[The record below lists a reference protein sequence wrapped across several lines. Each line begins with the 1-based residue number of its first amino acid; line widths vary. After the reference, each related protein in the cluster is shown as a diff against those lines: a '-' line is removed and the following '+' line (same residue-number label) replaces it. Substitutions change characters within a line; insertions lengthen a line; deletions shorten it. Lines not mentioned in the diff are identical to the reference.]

1 MPLAICSKGVKEVTL
16 NMSIPLK
23 LSKMR
28 KCLCGYETRRNDN
41 FVRHL
46 KRKTTWCD
54 EVMVSA
60 VIEKN
65 GDEQMILFYYKMI
78 DTKKDFAIWIR
89 NMRRVNQ
96 HFIYIRDSDTEIEES
111 DTQIEDTPITKEIND
126 IPIQNK
132 LKTEHTI
139 EINKYIDGIKR
150 FFKVGE
156 RYAIEVKSAKLNI
169 PMFFYI
175 KEINEQNIII
185 EYVKIDFL
193 KIGTG
198 EATIAPLWDEIKEE
212 RIIKN
217 KDIINIYPFDEQKK
231 YRYNSYCYIRNDVRT
246 FYGIVNKR

>member
-1 MPLAICSKGVKEVTL
+1 
-16 NMSIPLK
+16 MSIPLK

-54 EVMVSA
+54 EVKVSA

-78 DTKKDFAIWIR
+78 NTKKDFAIWIR

-96 HFIYIRDSDTEIEES
+96 HFIYIRDIDTEIEES
-111 DTQIEDTPITKEIND
+111 DTQIENTPITKEIND
-126 IPIQNK
+126 IPIQKK

-175 KEINEQNIII
+175 KEINEENIII
-185 EYVKIDFL
+185 DYVKIDFL

-198 EATIAPLWDEIKEE
+198 EATIAPLWEEIKEE
-212 RIIKN
+212 RIIEN

>member
-1 MPLAICSKGVKEVTL
+1 
-16 NMSIPLK
+16 MSITRIEE
-23 LSKMR
+23 MR

-78 DTKKDFAIWIR
+78 NTKKDFAIWIR

-126 IPIQNK
+126 IPIQKK

-156 RYAIEVKSAKLNI
+156 RYAMEIPLAKLNI
-169 PMFFYI
+169 PIFFYI
-175 KEINEQNIII
+175 KEINEENIII
-185 EYVKIDFL
+185 DYVKIDFL

-198 EATIAPLWDEIKEE
+198 EATIAPLWEEIKEE
-212 RIIKN
+212 RIIEN

>member
-1 MPLAICSKGVKEVTL
+1 
-16 NMSIPLK
+16 
-23 LSKMR
+23 MR

-54 EVMVSA
+54 EVKVSA

-78 DTKKDFAIWIR
+78 NTKKDFAIWIR

-96 HFIYIRDSDTEIEES
+96 HFIYIRDSDTEIEEN

-156 RYAIEVKSAKLNI
+156 RYVIEVKSAKLNS

-175 KEINEQNIII
+175 KEINEENIVID
-185 EYVKIDFL
+185 YVKIDFL

-212 RIIKN
+212 RIIVN

-231 YRYNSYCYIRNDVRT
+231 YRYNCYCYIRNDVRT
-246 FYGIVNKR
+246 FYGKVNKR